1 MPGKGECRMYCRF
14 CGKELAEGSAFCN
27 HCGRSQNEAAVPAA
41 PAVPAPDTAGRGTL
55 KCPNCGSARL
65 QFVTHTKTQ
74 GVSIGD
80 SCCGYILLGP
90 LGLLCGLC
98 GAGSSETKEGWVC
111 LDCGHRFTTR
121 DVEKAAQKKL
131 EEQQALANEQEAK
144 AREKRSREI
153 NLAYWRSVMVN
164 CPYPAEQLEALYA
177 DATKQEEEAEKRF
190 RDARQEE
197 QKNNGVWQAANYG
210 MVAGGILLLIAALW
224 TVIAFMGGG
233 AWVAGLLLGVAAFF
247 VIGVFA
253 DKDEKLYEQYASE
266 ALRALKQEK
275 EQATQHKAELQ
286 KYLEAYHG
294 LQNEDQAGA
303 PKAD

>member
-1 MPGKGECRMYCRF
+1 MPGLRPPLYHQR
-14 CGKELAEGSAFCN
+14 CGKS
-27 HCGRSQNEAAVPAA
+27 
-41 PAVPAPDTAGRGTL
+41 
-55 KCPNCGSARL
+55 
-65 QFVTHTKTQ
+65 
-74 GVSIGD
+74 
-80 SCCGYILLGP
+80 
-90 LGLLCGLC
+90 
-98 GAGSSETKEGWVC
+98 GA
-111 LDCGHRFTTR
+111 
-121 DVEKAAQKKL
+121 KKL